1 LGTIRVSIDLGIGKV
16 EVEGS
21 TIEEVLAHLE
31 FLPDALPDISAKINQ
46 VCQAVPKVPIQ
57 KMRGVKLTN
66 IILRLK
72 KQRWFEK
79 PQDVEGTVEKLN
91 KMGVPANRRMV
102 ASALVWLTKKGE
114 LERKE
119 EENKA
124 VYFTPPSIVKL

>member
-1 LGTIRVSIDLGIGKV
+1 LGTIRVSIDLGIGKI

-31 FLPDALPDISAKINQ
+31 FLPNALPDISTKINQ
-46 VCQAVPKVPIQ
+46 VCQAIPKVPIQ
-57 KMRGVKLTN
+57 KMRGIKLTN

-79 PQDVEGTVEKLN
+79 PQDVEGTMEKLN

-124 VYFTPPSIVKL
+124 VYFTPPSIVKF

>member
-1 LGTIRVSIDLGIGKV
+1 MGTIRVSVDLGIGKV

-21 TIEEVLAHLE
+21 TMDEVLAHLE
-31 FLPDALPDISAKINQ
+31 FLPDALPDISAKISQ
-46 VCQAVPKVPIQ
+46 ICQAVPKIPIR
-57 KMRGVKLTN
+57 KMKGVKITN

-79 PQDVEGTVEKLN
+79 PQDVKETTKKLN

-102 ASALVWLTKKGE
+102 ASALMWLTKKGE

-119 EENKA
+119 EENKT